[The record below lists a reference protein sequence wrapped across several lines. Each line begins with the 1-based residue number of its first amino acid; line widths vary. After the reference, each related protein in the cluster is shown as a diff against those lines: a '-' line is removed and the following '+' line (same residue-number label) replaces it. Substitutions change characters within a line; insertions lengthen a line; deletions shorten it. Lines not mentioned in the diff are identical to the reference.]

1 MIHVITASNDIGLN
15 RVSRADYIWDFSKID
30 QSMKKGKILSFSN
43 KNAKTG
49 PDRFHSQIL
58 AVAAL
63 KAPQPKFFLAV
74 ATLEA
79 PQPNFILAVAAL

>member
-1 MIHVITASNDIGLN
+1 MIAKGLN
-15 RVSRADYIWDFSKID
+15 FTWNSSKNPEFNF
-30 QSMKKGKILSFSN
+30 G
-43 KNAKTG
+43 G